1 MLRTHFFFLLK
12 ILMISH
18 IIRLNTIT
26 SPNTTNRLP
35 PAIIAA
41 ISAVIAIAM
50 ITLSKIINK
59 IIMITPSIILSVIFA
74 NQINFLSKHVSHRS
88 LGKGFILN
96 PNIICLIVTVGHSSL
111 THSPERSLK
120 KASKF
125 LCRYNSST
133 NHGPIP
139 PPQHVVLFLE
149 LYRCCI
155 TAKAIFMYFEQCTF
169 RVYWM
174 ITPIRGSIQ

>member
-18 IIRLNTIT
+18 IIRPNTIT
-26 SPNTTNRLP
+26 SPNTANRLP

-59 IIMITPSIILSVIFA
+59 IIMFTPFIILSVIFA

-96 PNIICLIVTVGHSSL
+96 PNIICLIVTVGYSSL
-111 THSPERSLK
+111 AHSPERSLK
-120 KASKF
+120 KTSKF
-125 LCRYNSST
+125 LYRYNSST
-133 NHGPIP
+133 NHGSILP
-139 PPQHVVLFLE
+139 PACCFISRVISL
-149 LYRCCI
+149 LYNSQ
-155 TAKAIFMYFEQCTF
+155 AIFMYFEQCTF

-174 ITPIRGSIQ
+174 ITPICGFIQ

>member
-12 ILMISH
+12 ILTISH
-18 IIRLNTIT
+18 IIRPNTIT

-59 IIMITPSIILSVIFA
+59 IITITPFIILSVIFA
-74 NQINFLSKHVSHRS
+74 NQISFLSKHVSHRS
-88 LGKGFILN
+88 LGKGLILS
-96 PNIICLIVTVGHSSL
+96 PHIICLIVTVGYSSL
-111 THSPERSLK
+111 AHSPERSLK

-125 LCRYNSST
+125 LCVYNSST
-133 NHGPIP
+133 NHGSIL
-139 PPQHVVLFLE
+139 PQHVVLFLE

-155 TAKAIFMYFEQCTF
+155 TAKPFLCILNSAHS
-169 RVYWM
+169 VY
-174 ITPIRGSIQ
+174 TG

>member
-1 MLRTHFFFLLK
+1 M
-12 ILMISH
+12 
-18 IIRLNTIT
+18 IT

-59 IIMITPSIILSVIFA
+59 IIMITPFIILSVIFA

-96 PNIICLIVTVGHSSL
+96 PNIICLIVTVGYSSL
-111 THSPERSLK
+111 THPPERSLK

-125 LCRYNSST
+125 LCRYNSLT
-133 NHGPIP
+133 NHGSIP
-139 PPQHVVLFLE
+139 LPQACCFISRVISL
-149 LYRCCI
+149 LYNSQ
-155 TAKAIFMYFEQCTF
+155 AIFMYFEQCAF